1 MKKKIGVVILATM
14 MAGLV
19 ACGSDDK
26 TGSNETT
33 TIVANNETQ
42 NETQKETQEN
52 NTEET
57 STEKPVVKGNY
68 VTVVEEGCSYVVK
81 ASGTTLNPG
90 EEIPAVPG
98 NGDKYVTLDYTYT
111 YGVKMQHDKVE
122 AWNVQVNDKSKES
135 YGKII
140 DGIGEMAVTH
150 MYRTFWQCKNLVS
163 SPEIPAGITT
173 MNQTYIL
180 CGKMVQP
187 PVLPESLVDMYE
199 VFSQCEKLETA
210 PVIPAGVTRMY
221 NVFWECKSLVQPSV
235 LPEGVT
241 DIEGLFLGC
250 EKLETAPVI
259 PEGVTNMKQTFKNC
273 TSLKQAPVV
282 PASVTTLWYT
292 FSNCTSLTGTIT
304 INANVER
311 YDGCLEKIDLE
322 KQNITL
328 VGESTQLKSIMETAN

>member
-1 MKKKIGVVILATM
+1 MIYILYAFMLIINLVCTTTKDGDKRRKEMKKKIGIVILATM

-33 TIVANNETQ
+33 TVVANNETQ

-68 VTVVEEGCSYVVK
+68 VTVVEEGCSYIVK

-150 MYRTFWQCKNLVS
+150 MYRTFWKCKNLVK

-173 MNQTYIL
+173 MNTTYFM
-180 CGKMVQP
+180 CGNMVEP
-187 PVLPESLVDMYE
+187 PVLPEGLVDMYD
-199 VFSQCEKLETA
+199 VFYMRKC
-210 PVIPAGVTRMY
+210 R
-221 NVFWECKSLVQPSV
+221 
-235 LPEGVT
+235 
-241 DIEGLFLGC
+241 
-250 EKLETAPVI
+250 
-259 PEGVTNMKQTFKNC
+259 
-273 TSLKQAPVV
+273 
-282 PASVTTLWYT
+282 
-292 FSNCTSLTGTIT
+292 
-304 INANVER
+304 
-311 YDGCLEKIDLE
+311 
-322 KQNITL
+322 
-328 VGESTQLKSIMETAN
+328 